1 MDTIKWDTQGLVPA
15 VVQDAETKEVLM
27 LAYMNEEA
35 LRLTIQTGK
44 AHYYSRSRDRIWM
57 KGESS
62 GHVQLIQDIK
72 ADCDGD
78 TLLVSVEQK
87 GVACHTGKKSCFFT
101 TVDEQGRGGAGDKET
116 SNAEIYLRQ
125 IGPMLEEVYA
135 VIADRKAHPQ
145 EGSYTNYLLEK
156 GLDKILK
163 KVGEETAEVIIAAKN
178 PDEEELVYESADLLY
193 HLLVLLFERGVG
205 LPRVAMELANRR

>member
-1 MDTIKWDTQGLVPA
+1 MDTIKWDRQGLVPA
-15 VVQDAETKEVLM
+15 VIQDSETKEVLM

-35 LRLTIQTGK
+35 LNLSMQTGK
-44 AHYYSRSRDRIWM
+44 AHYYSRSRGRIWM

-62 GHVQLIQDIK
+62 GNVQLVRDIQV
-72 ADCDGD
+72 DCDGD
-78 TLLVSVEQK
+78 TLLLLVEQQ
-87 GVACHTGKKSCFFT
+87 GPACHTGNKSCFFT
-101 TVDEQGRGGAGDKET
+101 TVSEQGENRNPDNEKA
-116 SNAEIYLRQ
+116 NADIYRQQ

-135 VIADRKAHPQ
+135 VIADRKAHPR

-178 PDEEELVYESADLLY
+178 PGEKELIYETADLLY
-193 HLLVLLFERGVG
+193 HLLVLLFERGVT
-205 LPRVAMELANRR
+205 LPKVSMELANRR

>member
-1 MDTIKWDTQGLVPA
+1 MDTIKWDRQGLVPA
-15 VVQDAETKEVLM
+15 VVQDSETKEVLM

-35 LRLTIQTGK
+35 LNLSMQTGK
-44 AHYYSRSRDRIWM
+44 AHYYSRSRGRIWM

-62 GHVQLIQDIK
+62 GNVQLVRDIK
-72 ADCDGD
+72 VDCDGD
-78 TLLVSVEQK
+78 TLLLLVEQQ
-87 GVACHTGKKSCFFT
+87 GPACHTGNKSCFFT
-101 TVDEQGRGGAGDKET
+101 AVSEQGENRNPDNEKA
-116 SNAEIYLRQ
+116 NADIYRQQ

-178 PDEEELVYESADLLY
+178 PGEKELIYETADLLY
-193 HLLVLLFERGVG
+193 HLMVLLFERGVT
-205 LPRVAMELANRR
+205 LPKVSMELANRR

>member
-1 MDTIKWDTQGLVPA
+1 
-15 VVQDAETKEVLM
+15 VLM

-35 LRLTIQTGK
+35 LKLTMETGK
-44 AHYYSRSRDRIWM
+44 AHYYSRSRGRIWM

-62 GHVQLIQDIK
+62 GHVQLVQDIMV
-72 ADCDGD
+72 DCDGD
-78 TLLVSVEQK
+78 TLLLLVEQE
-87 GVACHTGKKSCFFT
+87 GVACHTGNKSCFFT
-101 TVDEQGRGGAGDKET
+101 AVSEKGQEQTEDNEKA
-116 SNAEIYLRQ
+116 NAEIYRQQ

-135 VIADRKAHPQ
+135 VIADRKAYPQ

-178 PDEEELVYESADLLY
+178 PDEEELVYETADLMY

>member
-1 MDTIKWDTQGLVPA
+1 MDTIKWDAQGLAPA

-35 LRLTIQTGK
+35 LRLTMETGK

-62 GHVQLIQDIK
+62 GHIQLVQDIK

-78 TLLVSVEQK
+78 TLLLMVEQE
-87 GVACHTGKKSCFFT
+87 GVACHTGNKSCFFT
-101 TVDEQGRGGAGDKET
+101 TVSEKGQGQSEDNEKA
-116 SNAEIYLRQ
+116 NADIYRQQ

-135 VIADRKAHPQ
+135 VIADRKAYPQ